1 MPSNSEKKTQG
12 KRGVLNSAVMA
23 TLLGIIVSGILG
35 FLGYLQHERA
45 MLRDEI
51 RSDQQW
57 VAEQDKYAKQ
67 VELELTRYMQELQMK
82 LHIQYLT
89 ADTIQELVRLEHS
102 LEWLEKESPYE
113 PTLPMVNSLRGFI
126 RRDLETK
133 LQERT
138 QRDIGSKTDPSAIAQ
153 ANRTVA
159 KLRSISVAQEKQMA
173 QTEKLIQEKAKKDQ
187 NIQVADSMAIR
198 LTTGSDRRNIVL
210 TEIMCIDPQSNWP
223 KNCDQI
229 YLMLNGKRIWKDPR
243 KICQGERTRL
253 NERLFFDDRTV
264 LDLWEYDRVED
275 DHLGQFRFSENLNRS
290 EGKAEIKGADKSGR
304 WHYVFKFKAD

>member
-1 MPSNSEKKTQG
+1 
-12 KRGVLNSAVMA
+12 
-23 TLLGIIVSGILG
+23 
-35 FLGYLQHERA
+35 
-45 MLRDEI
+45 
-51 RSDQQW
+51 
-57 VAEQDKYAKQ
+57 
-67 VELELTRYMQELQMK
+67 
-82 LHIQYLT
+82 
-89 ADTIQELVRLEHS
+89 
-102 LEWLEKESPYE
+102 
-113 PTLPMVNSLRGFI
+113 
-126 RRDLETK
+126 
-133 LQERT
+133 
-138 QRDIGSKTDPSAIAQ
+138 
-153 ANRTVA
+153 
-159 KLRSISVAQEKQMA
+159 MA